1 MRAGLLSDAR
11 VVAILREL
19 FVPVHVTALNTLHC
33 MRDPRDEALL
43 RAAIR
48 DDTDDFDGGEREA
61 FLLPDGTM
69 LPVFMS
75 LHGREMTEWETRAS
89 HYTGD
94 GRRDETTV
102 AEFRHR
108 GADALRRV
116 HGELPEK
123 WRQLWDPEH
132 SAVQEV
138 LASSPRWPE
147 PAPGTA
153 ALRVFSR
160 NSYRMYDDLHGA
172 ELVTLAAADLR
183 AWTTPLRTGDRRAA
197 MPRAAFVSMAR
208 AMVPRGMV
216 DTELADASITGELV
230 LVVEQGEP
238 AGLRGRIEGRFAL
251 EPKAKEEVGKRLN
264 AACLFESRGQL
275 RGRFELSSDGRL
287 RLLRVVAHGVEFAW
301 LPGYSTRDDEFEPW
315 HRVAIEWVQAPL

>member
-48 DDTDDFDGGEREA
+48 KDTDDFDGGEREA

-69 LPVFMS
+69 LPVFLS
-75 LHGREMTEWETRAS
+75 LHGRDMNEWEERAS
-89 HYTGD
+89 HYTAE
-94 GRRDETTV
+94 GRRAENAV
-102 AEFRHR
+102 VEFRHR

-116 HGELPEK
+116 HGELPEA
-123 WRQLWDPEH
+123 WRQLWDLDHP
-132 SAVQEV
+132 AVRDV
-138 LASSPRWPE
+138 LAASPQW
-147 PAPGTA
+147 PAPA
-153 ALRVFSR
+153 AGAAGLRVFSR

-172 ELVTLAAADLR
+172 EVVTLTAADLR
-183 AWTTPLRTGDRRAA
+183 EWTAPLREVGARAA
-197 MPRAAFVSMAR
+197 MPRAAFVATAR

-216 DTELADASITGELV
+216 DTELADGSIEGELV
-230 LVVEQGEP
+230 LVVEELGP
-238 AGLRGRIEGRFAL
+238 KGVRGRVEGRFAL
-251 EPKAKEEVGKRLN
+251 EPKSKEEVGKRLN
-264 AACLFESRGQL
+264 AACLFESRGRL
-275 RGRFELSSDGRL
+275 RGRFELDAAGRL
-287 RLLRVVAHGVEFAW
+287 RVLRAAAVGVEFAW

-315 HRVAIEWVQAPL
+315 HRVALEWVERPL